1 VCQWELRNRRRKMS
15 TWNYVVTA
23 HKPTNVTHSC
33 VGNFT
38 SPQDLNLIIAFVLF
52 NTTLILGFFLFFLQF
67 LNLFIFFFQEM
78 HSHRDSFAY
87 SSGLTG
93 IHNNFFDFVSAQSS
107 FCCCCCCCWLI
118 FLINLIF
125 LFAVYLRCAV
135 IWKNCYARA
144 FSPSCENHKSI
155 FNY

>member
-1 VCQWELRNRRRKMS
+1 VRNRIRRRRKMS

-78 HSHRDSFAY
+78 HSHRDSLAY

-93 IHNNFFDFVSAQSS
+93 IHNNFFDFVSAQ
-107 FCCCCCCCWLI
+107 FIL
-118 FLINLIF
+118 LL
-125 LFAVYLRCAV
+125 LLLLTY
-135 IWKNCYARA
+135 
-144 FSPSCENHKSI
+144 FSDKFDFSVCSLS
-155 FNY
+155 

>member
-1 VCQWELRNRRRKMS
+1 MS

-78 HSHRDSFAY
+78 HSHRDSLAY

-93 IHNNFFDFVSAQSS
+93 IHNNFFDFVSAQ
-107 FCCCCCCCWLI
+107 FIL
-118 FLINLIF
+118 LL
-125 LFAVYLRCAV
+125 LLLLLTY
-135 IWKNCYARA
+135 
-144 FSPSCENHKSI
+144 FSDKFDFSVCSLS
-155 FNY
+155 